1 MDFLKTT
8 LLGGIV
14 FLMPFAFVMLVLG
27 KVLKWTAAVAEPLT
41 RWIGSDSIA
50 GVARADFVAAA
61 AIVGLCFVAGLVAKR
76 PRTGRVRR
84 RLEAG
89 FLTSVPGY
97 GVIKGLTEGLAG
109 VQDPDTMK
117 PVLARFDDAAQV
129 AFEMGRASDGR
140 VVLYVPGAPDPWSG
154 GLLVMAADRVEP
166 LDITLPA
173 ALRSFR
179 ALGRGSEE
187 LLRSRTSRDTA

>member
-14 FLMPFAFVMLVLG
+14 FLMPFAFVMLILG
-27 KVLKWTAAVAEPLT
+27 KVLKWMAAVAEPLT
-41 RWIGSDSIA
+41 RWIGLDSIA
-50 GVARADFVAAA
+50 GVARADLVAAV

-76 PRTGRVRR
+76 PRNGRVRR

-109 VQDPDTMK
+109 VQDADTMK

-154 GLLVMAADRVEP
+154 GLLVMTADRVEP

-187 LLRSRTSRDTA
+187 LLRSRPSRNTA